1 MVITYVDDTADAGQT
16 DFPFSFPYL
25 EDEHVTV
32 FIDGVQQTIGAGEDY
47 TVQTSP
53 TKRIVL
59 NVAAT
64 GGEIVRVRRISD
76 PATDL
81 VDFVNGSVL
90 TESELDRAYLHNR
103 YLAEES
109 AEQNDVSLRVKEGA
123 AGWDGLN
130 KRILNLANPVDD
142 QDAATKDYVD
152 DVIGNVAVGALPD
165 DSVTYAKIQEVAA
178 NNVLLGNDNGTNQNV
193 QELTAAE
200 VRTVL
205 NVADGANNYS
215 HPNHTGDVTSTG
227 DGATVIADN
236 AVTSAKISDTD
247 TQFLVDDTSAQKKVV
262 VNDANADVDFTVKA
276 NTIGTL
282 INADAG
288 TGVVDVA
295 NTTMVNSLAIYN
307 PSGSP
312 TAVEGG
318 QIYLNKSTQSSGIFS
333 EVVSFSLDAYKDVL
347 NSYQHGVD
355 AQLFRII
362 QTTAGATTSFAENG
376 DISFAGNLFPIL
388 NGAYDLGTSAL
399 KWQDVYSTTGA
410 FNGSDAN
417 LKQDIEE
424 LSEAEKRV
432 AVAAKGL
439 LKKYRLKQAVQE
451 KGENARYHF
460 GIVAQELQAAFQAEG
475 LDPMK
480 YGIIA
485 VNTWYEKTEDGK
497 RYVSKTQ
504 EQGYQQVT
512 EMSVRYSELLAFIIA
527 AL

>member
-1 MVITYVDDTADAGQT
+1 MANTYVDYTATAAQT
-16 DFPFSFPYL
+16 DFAFSFPYL

-32 FIDGVQQTIGAGEDY
+32 QIDGAATTDFTIV
-47 TVQTSP
+47 TTPS
-53 TKRIVL
+53 TKIVL
-59 NVAAT
+59 DTGAT
-64 GGEIVRVRRISD
+64 AGQVVRVARYSQPD
-76 PATDL
+76 QNL

-109 AEQNDVSLRVKEGA
+109 AEQNAVSLRVKEGA

-130 KRILNLANPVDD
+130 KRLLNLANPVAE

-152 DVIGNVAVGALPD
+152 GVVGDVAVGTLPD
-165 DSVTYAKIQEVAA
+165 DSVTYAKIQDVAA
-178 NNVLLGNDNGTNQNV
+178 NNVLLGNDNGAGEEI
-193 QELTAAE
+193 QELNATE
-200 VRTVL
+200 VRAIL

-215 HPNHTGDVTSTG
+215 HPNHIGDVTSTG
-227 DGATVIADN
+227 DGATVITDN

-247 TQFLVDDTSAQKKVV
+247 TQFLVDDTSTQKKVV
-262 VNDANADVDFTVKA
+262 INDSNGDVDFTVKGGGSTILIDA
-276 NTIGTL
+276 N
-282 INADAG
+282 AG
-288 TGVVDVA
+288 DYL
-295 NTTMVNSLAIYN
+295 VNLA
-307 PSGSP
+307 PSMIQGALSVFNSSGGP
-312 TAVEGG
+312 SATEGG
-318 QIYLNKSTQSSGIFS
+318 QINFNKSTQSSGTFS
-333 EVVSFSLDAYKDVL
+333 ESDSFSVDAFKDSL
-347 NSYQHGVD
+347 NSHSHGTN
-355 AQLFRII
+355 AQMLRVI
-362 QTTAGATTSFAENG
+362 QTTGGATTAFAENG
-376 DISFAGNLFPIL
+376 DISFDGSLFPNL
-388 NGAYDLGTSAL
+388 TGTKDLGTSSL

-424 LSEAEKRV
+424 LSEAERRV

-439 LKKYRLKQAVQE
+439 LKKYRLKQAVEE
-451 KGENARYHF
+451 KGEQARYHF

-485 VNTWYEKTEDGK
+485 VNTWYEKTEGDK
-497 RYVSKTQ
+497 KYVSKTQ
-504 EQGYQQVT
+504 EEGYQQVT

>member
-1 MVITYVDDTADAGQT
+1 MANTYVDYTATASQT
-16 DFPFSFPYL
+16 DFAFSFDYL

-32 FIDGVQQTIGAGEDY
+32 SIDGVATTDFTIV
-47 TVQTSP
+47 TTPS
-53 TKRIVL
+53 TKIVL
-59 NVAAT
+59 DTGAT
-64 GGEIVRVRRISD
+64 AGQVVRVARYSQPD
-76 PATDL
+76 QNL

-130 KRILNLANPVDD
+130 KRLLNLANPVDD

-152 DVIGNVAVGALPD
+152 DVIGSVAVGTLPD
-165 DSVTYAKIQEVAA
+165 DSVTYAKIQDVAA

-205 NVADGANNYS
+205 NVADGANNYT

-227 DGATVIADN
+227 DGATVITDN

-247 TQFLVDDTSAQKKVV
+247 TQFLVDDTSTQKKVV
-262 VNDANADVDFTVKA
+262 INDDNADVDFTVKA
-276 NTIGTL
+276 NTSGTL

-376 DISFAGNLFPIL
+376 DISFSGNLFPIL
-388 NGAYDLGTSAL
+388 NGAYDLGTSSL

-460 GIVAQELQAAFQAEG
+460 GIVAQELQAAFEAEG